1 MENWKPIPNTNGRY
15 LVSDKGRVKSLC
27 GRTER
32 ILKPTRHRI
41 RRKCGDAFYLRVRI
55 DYDVGAPTDML
66 VHRLVAQAFIPN
78 PHNYPIV
85 NHKDENHGNNRA
97 DNLEWRTYKYNAN
110 YGNAQKRR
118 MESARMG
125 GNK

>member
-32 ILKPTRHRI
+32 ILKATRQRTG
-41 RRKCGDAFYLRVRI
+41 RKSGDAFYLRVRI
-55 DYDVGAPTDML
+55 DYDVGKQTDML
-66 VHRLVAQAFIPN
+66 VHRLVAQAFLPN
-78 PHNYPIV
+78 PNNYPIV
-85 NHKDENHGNNRA
+85 NHKDENPGNNRA
-97 DNLEWRTYKYNAN
+97 DNLEWCTHKYNTN

-118 MESARMG
+118 EMSRRMG
-125 GNK
+125 VMK

>member
-32 ILKPTRHRI
+32 ILKATRHRV
-41 RRKCGDAFYLRVRI
+41 RRKCGDMFYLKVRI
-55 DYDVGAPTDML
+55 DFKVGEQTDVL

-85 NHKDENHGNNRA
+85 NHKDEDPGNNRA
-97 DNLEWRTYKYNAN
+97 ENLEWCTYKYNTN

-118 MESARMG
+118 MESVKMG